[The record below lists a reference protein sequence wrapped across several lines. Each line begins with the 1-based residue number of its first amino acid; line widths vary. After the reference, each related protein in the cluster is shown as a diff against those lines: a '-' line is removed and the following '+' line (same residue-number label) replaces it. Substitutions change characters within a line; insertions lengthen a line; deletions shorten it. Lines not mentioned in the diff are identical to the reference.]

1 MSEALDRLAKARRNA
16 ELVSSLRRITSPP
29 RPDRPANGAATAPPS
44 ERCDLCGNEAPP
56 DHRHLIHL
64 TERRILCACESCFA
78 LRSGDPEL
86 RPTGTRVVRLDDL
99 ELTPE
104 LWARFAIP
112 IGLAFFMIDSVA
124 GEVVALYPS
133 PAGATESELDLDA
146 WAELARANP
155 GLDALEPDIE
165 ALIVNRMS
173 DPPVYVIAPID
184 ECYRLVGMIK
194 ASWEGISGGQGPEAA
209 IDGFFAELAPGSVVP

>member
-1 MSEALDRLAKARRNA
+1 MSQALDRLTQARRNA
-16 ELVSSLRRITSPP
+16 ELVSSLRRIGSPS
-29 RPDRPANGAATAPPS
+29 GAARGGNGGGGAPPA

-86 RPTGTRVVRLDDL
+86 RPTGTRVVRLDL
-99 ELTPE
+99 ALSPE

-146 WAELARANP
+146 WSELARANP
-155 GLDALEPDIE
+155 GLGGLEPDVE
-165 ALIVNRMS
+165 ALIVNRVS
-173 DPPVYVIAPID
+173 DPPAYAIAPID
-184 ECYRLVGMIK
+184 DCYRLVGMIK
-194 ASWEGISGGQGPEAA
+194 ASWDGISGGEGPEKA
-209 IDGFFAELAPGSVVP
+209 IASFFADLQAGSVAS